1 MPYNH
6 LKIQTQKR
14 NKHLQLAVLRN
25 LSVGA
30 IGSDELRTKSA
41 GALHIKMLGYF
52 EIKDAK
58 LPRIIK
64 IFWARKTYPLFAGRR
79 VARYRSQWDSLA
91 KRIRL
96 KTCFRHGQALKKIPR
111 QSTVSSDSLA
121 STFTQRHAHSDQ
133 NILCPPLRRCA
144 TGST

>member
-14 NKHLQLAVLRN
+14 NKPLQLVVLRN

-58 LPRIIK
+58 LPRTIK
-64 IFWARKTYPLFAGRR
+64 ILWAGKT
-79 VARYRSQWDSLA
+79 
-91 KRIRL
+91 
-96 KTCFRHGQALKKIPR
+96 
-111 QSTVSSDSLA
+111 
-121 STFTQRHAHSDQ
+121 
-133 NILCPPLRRCA
+133 
-144 TGST
+144 